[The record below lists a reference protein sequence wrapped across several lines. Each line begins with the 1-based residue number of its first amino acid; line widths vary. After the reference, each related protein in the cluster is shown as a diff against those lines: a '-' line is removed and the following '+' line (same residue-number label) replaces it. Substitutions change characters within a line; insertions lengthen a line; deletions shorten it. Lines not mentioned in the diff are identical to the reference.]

1 MSRGERLLAR
11 MRASKNGW
19 TAEDVCRVYRQHG
32 FEEDEGASHTLFIH
46 PDYPQLRATVTRA
59 SGTIATG
66 YVQTAVKL
74 IDELE
79 RLETER

>member
-1 MSRGERLLAR
+1 MTRGERLLSR

-19 TAEDVCRVYRQHG
+19 TCEDLRAVYLARD
-32 FEEDEGASHTLFIH
+32 FEEDQGASHTLYIH
-46 PDYPQLRATVTRA
+46 RTHTQLRATVTRS
-59 SGTIATG
+59 SGIIATG

-79 RLETER
+79 RLESKP